1 MARGLIIGTLAVTAT
16 VGSLVYKAGSFM
28 PELLVGQQTSAS
40 PNPSGSPSAQ
50 PTGSRTID
58 GDAINTSYGPVQVQ
72 ITVENG
78 KITAVSMI
86 QVPSGR
92 NQQFTDYSIP
102 TLIQETLQAQN
113 ANIAGVSGAS
123 HTSEG
128 FIQSLASAVAKM

>member
-28 PELLVGQQTSAS
+28 PEALVGQTPS
-40 PNPSGSPSAQ
+40 NPSSSGSPSAQ
-50 PTGSRTID
+50 PTGSVTID

-72 ITVENG
+72 ITVENR
-78 KITAVSMI
+78 KITAVTML
-86 QVPSGR
+86 QVPGGR
-92 NQQFTDYSIP
+92 NQQFTDYSVP
-102 TLIQETLQAQN
+102 TLIQETLQAQS